1 MENVEKI
8 KEATMQGLLKM
19 YGLLMDECAAQEKRI
34 FDLED
39 KVAALSSQLKKK
51 KGYLKL
57 ECPRLEPAISTFKEF
72 DFPHG
77 RILKL
82 KNVSPYSRADYA
94 IVAVK
99 RFYSTDN
106 KLECYAFYVHEKLG
120 LNKLYIADKQAK
132 NIYSKPSRG
141 FENYIFSHVGLD
153 LNQGWKIASG
163 LMAFDE
169 VEKLFQLAE
178 SIGYWTPYTIT
189 SSKPSR
195 GCSRVP
201 VHGAHVNSSFERTKR
216 KS

>member
-1 MENVEKI
+1 MKNVEKI
-8 KEATMQGLLKM
+8 KEATMQDLLKKF
-19 YGLLMDECAAQEKRI
+19 GLLMDECAVQEKRI

-51 KGYLKL
+51 KRYSKL
-57 ECPRLEPAISTFKEF
+57 ECLRLELVISTFKEF

-77 RILKL
+77 KILKL

-99 RFYSTDN
+99 RFYSTDK
-106 KLECYAFYVHEKLG
+106 KLECYAFYVHEKSG

-132 NIYSKPSRG
+132 NIYSKPVGG
-141 FENYIFSHVGLD
+141 FENYISSHVGLD
-153 LNQGWKIASG
+153 LNQGWEIVSV

-169 VEKLFQLAE
+169 VEKLFQLAK

-189 SSKPSR
+189 SSKPPR
-195 GCSRVP
+195 GCSRIP
-201 VHGAHVNSSFERTKR
+201 VHEAHVNSSFERVKR